1 MAWYVQRI
9 QIIKDRGMSMR
20 DPHNGFIEARKVSLT
35 ALEDTQEKKKSDE
48 PEDFETDIL
57 PEIEQEYVS
66 TDSLLLVRN
75 VAYATL
81 EEDDKMPIKEDDK
94 PKDVNQMLYAE
105 ALEGKEAVER
115 QKKDALMDYRG

>member
-1 MAWYVQRI
+1 MH
-9 QIIKDRGMSMR
+9 
-20 DPHNGFIEARKVSLT
+20 DPHNGFIEARKVSLS
-35 ALEDTQEKKKSDE
+35 ALEDTRKKSDE
-48 PEDFETDIL
+48 PEDFETEIL

-81 EEDDKMPIKEDDK
+81 EEDDKIPVKEEDK

-115 QKKDALMDYRG
+115 QKKNALMDYRG